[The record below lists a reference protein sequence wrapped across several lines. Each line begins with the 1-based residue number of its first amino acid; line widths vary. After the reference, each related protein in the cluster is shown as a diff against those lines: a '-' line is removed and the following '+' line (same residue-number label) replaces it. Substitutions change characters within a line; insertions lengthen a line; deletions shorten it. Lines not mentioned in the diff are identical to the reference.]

1 MKQFFWLKNSSD
13 DGHSK
18 LSLQFGIPNSQK
30 IEEQVSVC
38 VCEFVGCCLA
48 TKTLNLNNTK

>member
-18 LSLQFGIPNSQK
+18 LSLQFGIPNSQE
-30 IEEQVSVC
+30 IEKQVSKKQVL
-38 VCEFVGCCLA
+38 VVRQRRGVF
-48 TKTLNLNNTK
+48 